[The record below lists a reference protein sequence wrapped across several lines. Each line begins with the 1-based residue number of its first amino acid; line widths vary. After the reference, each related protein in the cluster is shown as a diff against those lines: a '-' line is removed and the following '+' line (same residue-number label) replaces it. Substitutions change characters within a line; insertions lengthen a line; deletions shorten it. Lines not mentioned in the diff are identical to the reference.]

1 MTDQIPAI
9 EEAARNVYAALRGGY
24 NERVYEEAMAARY
37 RTRGGWPQSGL
48 IS

>member
-24 NERVYEEAMAARY
+24 NERVYEEAV
-37 RTRGGWPQSGL
+37 T
-48 IS
+48 